1 MLRVLQAVTCM
12 DRGGL
17 ETMLMNYYRHIDRTR
32 VQFDFLTHRAREG
45 AYDKEIYSLGG
56 KVFTVP
62 RQNPFSP
69 AYRHALH
76 KFFSAHP
83 AYTVVHAHLDCLSG
97 VVLGCAK
104 QHGVPVCIAHAH
116 TTNQLRDFKYPI
128 KDLYKRIIPRTAT
141 DLLACG
147 EDAGR
152 WMFGS
157 APFLVLPVAIDTEK
171 FRFDKNMRED
181 MRRTLGITKEELL
194 IGHVGQFRKEK
205 NQAFLLDVL
214 HSLRACGTKS
224 KLLFVGDGEKR
235 AAVQNRAAALG
246 LTPYVLFLGVREDVP
261 ALLHAMD
268 VFCMPSL
275 YEGMPLSVLEAQAA
289 GLPCLVSNGVPKDC
303 LQTPRARQLPLS
315 APPSKWA
322 EVILAESKVLS
333 AAPSVLQSFDICE
346 NAHMLTAYYL
356 QKDAQKGGKPHMV
369 LLTVFTPTY
378 NRAHTLPE
386 AYCSLKAQTSK
397 NFLWLIVDDG
407 STDRTAALVSAWMQ
421 AEKAFSIRYLYRPNG
436 GMHAAHNTA
445 YAHIET
451 ELNLCLDS
459 DDRLAKDAVEQIEKR
474 WAQIKSKNCAGLI
487 GLDDDGNGKLI
498 GTGFPPGLTETTLS
512 GYYAGGGKGDKKLVY
527 RTDIIRKYPP
537 YPEFPNEK
545 YVALAAKY
553 RLIDRDYKLA
563 VLNRVLCHVTYLED
577 GSSHTIWKQY
587 AKNPRGF
594 LYWRQLCLTYPAAA
608 TRTVL
613 DSIHY
618 DAACFLAK
626 EPALMLRSPKKVL
639 TMLCTPLGAGL
650 SVLIRLM
657 AARTERKAQK
667 EAV

>member
-17 ETMLMNYYRHIDRTR
+17 ETMLMNYYRHIDHTR

-62 RQNPFSP
+62 RQNPLSP

-104 QHGVPVCIAHAH
+104 QHGVPVRIAHAH

-128 KDLYKRIIPRTAT
+128 KSLYKRIIPRTAT

-157 APFLVLPVAIDTEK
+157 APFLVLPIAIDTEK
-171 FRFDKNMRED
+171 FRFDKNVRED

-261 ALLHAMD
+261 ALLHA
-268 VFCMPSL
+268 VGVVCMS
-275 YEGMPLSVLEAQAA
+275 
-289 GLPCLVSNGVPKDC
+289 
-303 LQTPRARQLPLS
+303 
-315 APPSKWA
+315 
-322 EVILAESKVLS
+322 
-333 AAPSVLQSFDICE
+333 
-346 NAHMLTAYYL
+346 
-356 QKDAQKGGKPHMV
+356 
-369 LLTVFTPTY
+369 
-378 NRAHTLPE
+378 
-386 AYCSLKAQTSK
+386 
-397 NFLWLIVDDG
+397 
-407 STDRTAALVSAWMQ
+407 
-421 AEKAFSIRYLYRPNG
+421 
-436 GMHAAHNTA
+436 
-445 YAHIET
+445 
-451 ELNLCLDS
+451 
-459 DDRLAKDAVEQIEKR
+459 RL
-474 WAQIKSKNCAGLI
+474 
-487 GLDDDGNGKLI
+487 
-498 GTGFPPGLTETTLS
+498 
-512 GYYAGGGKGDKKLVY
+512 
-527 RTDIIRKYPP
+527 
-537 YPEFPNEK
+537 
-545 YVALAAKY
+545 
-553 RLIDRDYKLA
+553 
-563 VLNRVLCHVTYLED
+563 
-577 GSSHTIWKQY
+577 
-587 AKNPRGF
+587 
-594 LYWRQLCLTYPAAA
+594 
-608 TRTVL
+608 
-613 DSIHY
+613 
-618 DAACFLAK
+618 
-626 EPALMLRSPKKVL
+626 
-639 TMLCTPLGAGL
+639 
-650 SVLIRLM
+650 
-657 AARTERKAQK
+657 
-667 EAV
+667 

>member
-275 YEGMPLSVLEAQAA
+275 YEGMPLAVLEAQAA

-333 AAPSVLQSFDICE
+333 AAPPVLQSFDIVKTHVCSLRIICKRMPKE
-346 NAHMLTAYYL
+346 
-356 QKDAQKGGKPHMV
+356 GGKPHMV

-378 NRAHTLPE
+378 NRSHTLPE

-474 WAQIKSKNCAGLI
+474 WAQIKSKNYAGLI
-487 GLDDDGNGKLI
+487 GFDDDGNGKLI

-577 GSSHTIWKQY
+577 GSSHTMWKQY

-667 EAV
+667 ETV

>member
-104 QHGVPVCIAHAH
+104 QHGVPVRIAHAH

-157 APFLVLPVAIDTEK
+157 APFLVLPIAIDTEK

-205 NQAFLLDVL
+205 NQTFLLDVL

-275 YEGMPLSVLEAQAA
+275 YEGMPLAVLEAQAA

-333 AAPSVLQSFDICE
+333 AAPPVLQSFDICE
-346 NAHMLTAYYL
+346 NARMLTAYYL
-356 QKDAQKGGKPHMV
+356 QKDAQRRRE
-369 LLTVFTPTY
+369 T
-378 NRAHTLPE
+378 AH
-386 AYCSLKAQTSK
+386 
-397 NFLWLIVDDG
+397 G
-407 STDRTAALVSAWMQ
+407 SADR
-421 AEKAFSIRYLYRPNG
+421 I
-436 GMHAAHNTA
+436 
-445 YAHIET
+445 YA
-451 ELNLCLDS
+451 D
-459 DDRLAKDAVEQIEKR
+459 V
-474 WAQIKSKNCAGLI
+474 
-487 GLDDDGNGKLI
+487 
-498 GTGFPPGLTETTLS
+498 
-512 GYYAGGGKGDKKLVY
+512 
-527 RTDIIRKYPP
+527 
-537 YPEFPNEK
+537 
-545 YVALAAKY
+545 
-553 RLIDRDYKLA
+553 
-563 VLNRVLCHVTYLED
+563 
-577 GSSHTIWKQY
+577 
-587 AKNPRGF
+587 
-594 LYWRQLCLTYPAAA
+594 
-608 TRTVL
+608 
-613 DSIHY
+613 
-618 DAACFLAK
+618 
-626 EPALMLRSPKKVL
+626 
-639 TMLCTPLGAGL
+639 
-650 SVLIRLM
+650 
-657 AARTERKAQK
+657 
-667 EAV
+667 

>member
-56 KVFTVP
+56 KIFTVS
-62 RQNPFSP
+62 RQNPLSL

-104 QHGVPVCIAHAH
+104 QHGVPVRIAHAH
-116 TTNQLRDFKYPI
+116 TTNQLHDFKYPI
-128 KDLYKRIIPRTAT
+128 KGLYKRIIPRTAT

-157 APFLVLPVAIDTEK
+157 APFLVLPIAIDTEK
-171 FRFDKNMRED
+171 FRFDKDMREN

-214 HSLRACGTKS
+214 HSLRACGTKA

-275 YEGMPLSVLEAQAA
+275 YEGMPLAVLEAQAA
-289 GLPCLVSNGVPKDC
+289 GLPCLVSDGVPKDC
-303 LQTPRARQLPLS
+303 LQTPRARQFPLS

-322 EVILAESKVLS
+322 EAILAESKVLS
-333 AAPSVLQSFDICE
+333 AAPPVLQSFDICE
-346 NAHMLTAYYL
+346 NARMLTAYYL
-356 QKDAQKGGKPHMV
+356 QKDAQRRRE
-369 LLTVFTPTY
+369 T
-378 NRAHTLPE
+378 AH
-386 AYCSLKAQTSK
+386 
-397 NFLWLIVDDG
+397 G
-407 STDRTAALVSAWMQ
+407 SADR
-421 AEKAFSIRYLYRPNG
+421 I
-436 GMHAAHNTA
+436 
-445 YAHIET
+445 YA
-451 ELNLCLDS
+451 D
-459 DDRLAKDAVEQIEKR
+459 V
-474 WAQIKSKNCAGLI
+474 
-487 GLDDDGNGKLI
+487 
-498 GTGFPPGLTETTLS
+498 
-512 GYYAGGGKGDKKLVY
+512 
-527 RTDIIRKYPP
+527 
-537 YPEFPNEK
+537 
-545 YVALAAKY
+545 
-553 RLIDRDYKLA
+553 
-563 VLNRVLCHVTYLED
+563 
-577 GSSHTIWKQY
+577 
-587 AKNPRGF
+587 
-594 LYWRQLCLTYPAAA
+594 
-608 TRTVL
+608 
-613 DSIHY
+613 
-618 DAACFLAK
+618 
-626 EPALMLRSPKKVL
+626 
-639 TMLCTPLGAGL
+639 
-650 SVLIRLM
+650 
-657 AARTERKAQK
+657 
-667 EAV
+667 

>member
-97 VVLGCAK
+97 VVLGYAK
-104 QHGVPVCIAHAH
+104 QHGVPVRIAHAH
-116 TTNQLRDFKYPI
+116 TTNQMRDFKYPI

-246 LTPYVLFLGVREDVP
+246 LTPYVLFLG
-261 ALLHAMD
+261 HATRR
-268 VFCMPSL
+268 FGS
-275 YEGMPLSVLEAQAA
+275 A
-289 GLPCLVSNGVPKDC
+289 GRRATVPCLQRCTEGLSSNAAC
-303 LQTPRARQLPLS
+303 TAAS
-315 APPSKWA
+315 A
-322 EVILAESKVLS
+322 
-333 AAPSVLQSFDICE
+333 F
-346 NAHMLTAYYL
+346 
-356 QKDAQKGGKPHMV
+356 
-369 LLTVFTPTY
+369 
-378 NRAHTLPE
+378 
-386 AYCSLKAQTSK
+386 
-397 NFLWLIVDDG
+397 
-407 STDRTAALVSAWMQ
+407 RTA
-421 AEKAFSIRYLYRPNG
+421 F
-436 GMHAAHNTA
+436 
-445 YAHIET
+445 
-451 ELNLCLDS
+451 
-459 DDRLAKDAVEQIEKR
+459 
-474 WAQIKSKNCAGLI
+474 
-487 GLDDDGNGKLI
+487 
-498 GTGFPPGLTETTLS
+498 
-512 GYYAGGGKGDKKLVY
+512 
-527 RTDIIRKYPP
+527 
-537 YPEFPNEK
+537 
-545 YVALAAKY
+545 
-553 RLIDRDYKLA
+553 
-563 VLNRVLCHVTYLED
+563 
-577 GSSHTIWKQY
+577 
-587 AKNPRGF
+587 
-594 LYWRQLCLTYPAAA
+594 
-608 TRTVL
+608 
-613 DSIHY
+613 
-618 DAACFLAK
+618 
-626 EPALMLRSPKKVL
+626 
-639 TMLCTPLGAGL
+639 
-650 SVLIRLM
+650 
-657 AARTERKAQK
+657 
-667 EAV
+667 